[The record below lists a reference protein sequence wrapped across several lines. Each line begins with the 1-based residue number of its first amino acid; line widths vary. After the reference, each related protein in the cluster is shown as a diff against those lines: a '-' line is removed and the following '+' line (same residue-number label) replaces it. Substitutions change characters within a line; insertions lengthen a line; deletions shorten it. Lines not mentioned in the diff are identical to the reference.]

1 MWLPDPI
8 YRALPGAYTLGGVAA
23 LWAVPSPTGFISGG
37 LLMTA
42 GFAVW
47 RMRQHAQQR
56 PAARRAAVRTS
67 AKQPKG
73 RPR

>member
-8 YRALPGAYTLGGVAA
+8 YRALPGAYTLSGVAA
-23 LWAVPSPTGFISGG
+23 LWAVPPPAGFISGG

-47 RMRQHAQQR
+47 RMRQQAQQR
-56 PAARRAAVRTS
+56 PAARHAAVQTS
-67 AKQPKG
+67 PRRPRG

>member
-23 LWAVPSPTGFISGG
+23 LWAVPTPTGFISGG

-47 RMRQHAQQR
+47 RMRQQAQHR
-56 PAARRAAVRTS
+56 PA
-67 AKQPKG
+67 
-73 RPR
+73 RPRTMARPSKSVGRVR